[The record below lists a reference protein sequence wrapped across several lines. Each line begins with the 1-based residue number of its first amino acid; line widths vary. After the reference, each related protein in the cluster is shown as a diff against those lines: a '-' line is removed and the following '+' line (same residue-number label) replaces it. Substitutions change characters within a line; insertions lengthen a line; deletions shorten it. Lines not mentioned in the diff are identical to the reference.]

1 MSAAVQY
8 QRDYD
13 LADIPLIVRSSLV
26 LGLVQAVIVFAFSV
40 VSRFLQG
47 PLESA
52 LEALLLLAG
61 LTATCA
67 LPGLWTRARTG
78 NGIAAAAGIGL
89 GATVAFMAIDVALLQ
104 RIGTYTNRWLEIGGG
119 SNWWYH
125 PVWWMAGT
133 FLAWMGAIILAN
145 QTRKTGSPSV
155 PAMMATAVIGAL
167 VLGAAA
173 VLISFPGASWNVA
186 TFGVAFLGGV
196 AVAALLSGL
205 GRRST

>member
-13 LADIPLIVRSSLV
+13 LADVPLIVRSSIV
-26 LGLVQAVIVFAFSV
+26 LGLLQSVLVFAFSV

-47 PLESA
+47 PAEWA
-52 LEALLLLAG
+52 LEGVLLLAG
-61 LTATCA
+61 FTATCA
-67 LPGLWTRARTG
+67 LPGLWTKARSG

-89 GATVAFMAIDVALLQ
+89 GATVAFLAVDVTILQ
-104 RIGTYTNRWLEIGGG
+104 RVGTYTNRWLEIGGG

-133 FLAWMGAIILAN
+133 YLAWMGAMVIAN
-145 QTRKTGSPSV
+145 QTAKDGAPSV
-155 PAMMATAVIGAL
+155 PGMMATSVISTI

-173 VLISFPGASWNVA
+173 VVISFPGAGWNVA
-186 TFGVAFLGGV
+186 TFGVAFLGGIT
-196 AVAALLSGL
+196 VAAMLSAM
-205 GRRST
+205 GRRTT